1 MLESMRRCK
10 KGKRM
15 NKTER
20 IFKIEQ
26 LIAARKVVSF
36 DTLLAELEVSRAT
49 LKRDLEYLR
58 SRMKT
63 PIVYDR
69 EANGYHFGRKRGEAE
84 RVEFPGLWFNAS
96 EAAALLTM
104 QHLLEDLQPGLLKR
118 HIEPLEE
125 RLKSLLES
133 ADHSFAEIK
142 RRVRILHQGRRAVQP
157 KFFEVAAS
165 ALLNRRQL
173 QIAFHSRATDQT
185 TERAVS
191 PQRLVCYREN
201 WYLDA
206 WCHLRN
212 DIRSFAVD
220 GIRKAEML
228 ESRAKEVPG
237 RELDEVLGASYG
249 IFSGR
254 ARAWAKLRFT
264 PARARWIAAEE
275 WHPQQ
280 RASYT
285 PDGAYIL
292 EIPYGDDRELIGDI
306 LRHGP
311 EVEVLAPKEL
321 RARCRE
327 QLAAAAK
334 LYAH

>member
-1 MLESMRRCK
+1 
-10 KGKRM
+10 M

-26 LIAARKVVSF
+26 LIVARKLVSF
-36 DTLLAELEVSRAT
+36 QALQDELEVSRAT

-69 EANGYHFGRKRGEAE
+69 DANGYRLGGKRGETA
-84 RVEFPGLWFNAS
+84 RVEFPGMWFNAS

-104 QHLLEDLQPGLLKR
+104 QHLLSDLQPGLLAR
-118 HIEPLEE
+118 HVEPLLE

-133 ADHSFAEIK
+133 ADHSFSEIQ
-142 RRVRILHQGRRAVQP
+142 RRVRIIHLGRRAPQP
-157 KFFEVAAS
+157 KFFEIVAA

-173 QIAFHSRATDQT
+173 QIGYYSRGSNET
-185 TERAVS
+185 TARAVS
-191 PQRLVCYREN
+191 PQRLVCYRES

-206 WCHLRN
+206 WCHLRQ

-220 GIRKAEML
+220 GIRRAEIL
-228 ESRAKEVPG
+228 TQGAKEIAD
-237 RELDEVLGASYG
+237 RELDEVLAESYG

-254 ARAWAKLRFT
+254 AKAWARLRFT
-264 PARARWIAAEE
+264 PARARWVATEE
-275 WHPQQ
+275 WHLKQ
-280 RASYT
+280 RARFEADGSYV
-285 PDGAYIL
+285 L
-292 EIPYGDDRELIGDI
+292 EVPYGDDRELIGDI

-311 EVEVLAPKEL
+311 EVEVLAPREL
-321 RARCRE
+321 RARCRD
-327 QLAAAAK
+327 QLKAAQR
-334 LYAH
+334 LYAGI

>member
-1 MLESMRRCK
+1 
-10 KGKRM
+10 M

-26 LIAARKVVSF
+26 LIAARKLVSF
-36 DTLLAELEVSRAT
+36 QVLQDELEVSRAT

-69 EANGYHFGRKRGEAE
+69 DANGYRLGGKRGETA
-84 RVEFPGLWFNAS
+84 RVEFPGMWFNAS

-104 QHLLEDLQPGLLKR
+104 QHLLSDLQPGLLAR
-118 HIEPLEE
+118 HVEPLLE

-133 ADHSFAEIK
+133 ADHSFREIQ
-142 RRVRILHQGRRAVQP
+142 RRVRIIHLGRKAPQP
-157 KFFEVAAS
+157 KFFETVAA

-173 QIAFHSRATDQT
+173 QIGYYSRSSNAIT
-185 TERAVS
+185 TRAVS
-191 PQRLVCYREN
+191 PQRLVCYRES

-206 WCHLRN
+206 WCHLRQ

-220 GIRKAEML
+220 GIRQAQVL
-228 ESRAKEVPG
+228 DQAAKEIAD
-237 RELDEVLGASYG
+237 RELDAVLAASYG

-254 ARAWAKLRFT
+254 AKAWAKLRFT
-264 PARARWIAAEE
+264 PARARWVAMEE
-275 WHPQQ
+275 WHPKQ
-280 RASYT
+280 RASFE
-285 PDGAYIL
+285 PDGSYVL
-292 EIPYGDDRELIGDI
+292 EVPYGDDRELIGDI

-311 EVEVLAPKEL
+311 AVEVLAPKEL
-321 RARCRE
+321 RTRCRD
-327 QLAAAAK
+327 QLKAAQR
-334 LYAH
+334 LYAGR

>member
-1 MLESMRRCK
+1 MAD
-10 KGKRM
+10 GGQM

-26 LIAARKVVSF
+26 LIAARKLVSF
-36 DTLLAELEVSRAT
+36 KVLQDELEVSRAT

-69 EANGYHFGRKRGEAE
+69 DANSYRLGGKRGETV
-84 RVEFPGLWFNAS
+84 RVEFPGMWFNAS

-104 QHLLEDLQPGLLKR
+104 QHLLSDLQPGLLAR
-118 HIEPLEE
+118 HVEPLLD

-133 ADHSFAEIK
+133 ADHSFKEIQ
-142 RRVRILHQGRRAVQP
+142 RRVRIIHLGRRAPQP

-173 QIAFHSRATDQT
+173 KIVFRSRGTNET

-206 WCHLRN
+206 WCHLRQ
-212 DIRSFAVD
+212 DVRSFAVD
-220 GIRKAEML
+220 GIRHAEIL
-228 ESRAKEVPG
+228 DQAAKEIVD
-237 RELDEVLGASYG
+237 RELDEVLGDSYG

-264 PARARWIAAEE
+264 PARARWISAEE
-275 WHPQQ
+275 WHPRQ
-280 RASYT
+280 RASFE
-285 PDGAYIL
+285 PDGSYVL
-292 EIPYGDDRELIGDI
+292 EVPYGDDRELLGDI

-327 QLAAAAK
+327 QLKAAQR
-334 LYAH
+334 LYSPRS

>member
-1 MLESMRRCK
+1 
-10 KGKRM
+10 M

-26 LIAARKVVSF
+26 SITARGVVSF
-36 DTLLAELEVSRAT
+36 AALMEELEVSRAT

-58 SRMKT
+58 DRMQA

-69 EANGYHFGRKRGEAE
+69 DANGYRMHRPAGKSA
-84 RVEFPGLWFNAS
+84 RVEFPGLWFNAA

-104 QHLLEDLQPGLLKR
+104 QRLLEELQPGLLAR
-118 HIEPLEE
+118 HIEPLAG
-125 RLKSLLES
+125 RLQSLMES
-133 ADHSFAEIK
+133 ADHSFKEVAH
-142 RRVRILHQGRRAVQP
+142 RVRILHLGRRAPQP
-157 KFFEVAAS
+157 KHFEVAAS

-173 QIAFHSRATDQT
+173 AIAYYARGTDQS
-185 TERAVS
+185 TERTVS

-206 WCHLRN
+206 WCHLRS
-212 DIRSFAVD
+212 DLRSFAVD
-220 GIRKAEML
+220 GIRRGTIL
-228 ESRAKEVPG
+228 DVPA
-237 RELDEVLGASYG
+237 REIPDAELDAVLAGSYG

-264 PARARWIAAEE
+264 PARARWVAAEQ
-275 WHPQQ
+275 WPPKQ
-280 RASYT
+280 RARFDADGSYL
-285 PDGAYIL
+285 L
-292 EIPYGDDRELIGDI
+292 EIPYGDDRELLGEI

-311 EVEVLAPKEL
+311 EVEVLGPPAL

-327 QLAAAAK
+327 ALETARVRYEK
-334 LYAH
+334 V

>member
-1 MLESMRRCK
+1 
-10 KGKRM
+10 M

-36 DTLLAELEVSRAT
+36 QELQNELEVSRAT

-63 PIVYDR
+63 PITYDR
-69 EANGYHFGRKRGEAE
+69 DANGYRLGRKHGEAE

-104 QHLLEDLQPGLLKR
+104 QHLLQELQPGLLRR
-118 HIEPLEE
+118 HIEPLKE
-125 RLKSLLES
+125 RLRSLLES
-133 ADHSFAEIK
+133 ADHSFAEIQ
-142 RRVRILHQGRRAVQP
+142 RRVRILHFGRRAPLP
-157 KFFEVAAS
+157 KFFEIAAG

-173 QIAFHSRATDQT
+173 QIGYYSRASNQATD
-185 TERAVS
+185 RAIS
-191 PQRLVCYREN
+191 PQRLVCYRES

-212 DIRSFAVD
+212 DLRSFAVD
-220 GIRKAEML
+220 GIRQAHIL
-228 ESRAKEVPG
+228 DAAAKEIAEH
-237 RELDEVLGASYG
+237 RLNEELAESYG

-254 ARAWAKLRFT
+254 AKAWARLRFT

-275 WHPQQ
+275 WHPKQ
-280 RASYT
+280 RAKLE
-285 PDGAYIL
+285 PDGSYVL
-292 EIPYGDDRELIGDI
+292 EFPYGDDRELIGDI
-306 LRHGP
+306 LRHGA

-321 RARCRE
+321 RARCRD
-327 QLAAAAK
+327 QLAAAHR
-334 LYAH
+334 LYTRV

>member
-1 MLESMRRCK
+1 
-10 KGKRM
+10 M

-26 LIAARKVVSF
+26 LIAARKLVSF
-36 DTLLAELEVSRAT
+36 QTLLDELEVSRAT

-69 EANGYHFGRKRGEAE
+69 DANGYRLRGKRGEPA
-84 RVEFPGLWFNAS
+84 RVEFPGMWFNAS

-104 QHLLEDLQPGLLKR
+104 QHLLSDLQPGLLAR
-118 HIEPLEE
+118 HVEPLLE

-133 ADHSFAEIK
+133 ADHSFKEIQ
-142 RRVRILHQGRRAVQP
+142 RRVRIIHRGRRAPQP

-173 QIAFHSRATDQT
+173 QIAFHSRTTNET

-206 WCHLRN
+206 WCHLRQ
-212 DIRSFAVD
+212 DIRSFAID
-220 GIRKAEML
+220 GIQKAEIL
-228 ESRAKEVPG
+228 DQVAKEIAD
-237 RELDEVLGASYG
+237 RELDEVLAESYG

-254 ARAWAKLRFT
+254 AKAWAKLRFT
-264 PARARWIAAEE
+264 PTRARWIATEE
-275 WHPQQ
+275 WHPKQ
-280 RASYT
+280 RASFE
-285 PDGAYIL
+285 PDGSYVL
-292 EIPYGDDRELIGDI
+292 EVPYDDDRELLGDI

-311 EVEVLAPKEL
+311 EVEVLAPREL
-321 RARCRE
+321 RARCRD
-327 QLAAAAK
+327 QLKAAQR
-334 LYAH
+334 LYAGT

>member
-1 MLESMRRCK
+1 
-10 KGKRM
+10 M

-26 LIAARKVVSF
+26 LIAARKMVSF
-36 DTLLAELEVSRAT
+36 KTLLDELEISRAT

-69 EANGYHFGRKRGEAE
+69 DAGGYRIGRKRGEPE

-104 QHLLEDLQPGLLKR
+104 QHLLTELQPGILAR
-118 HIEPLEE
+118 YIEPLLE
-125 RLKSLLES
+125 RLKSLLAS
-133 ADHSFAEIK
+133 ADHSFQEIQ
-142 RRVRILHQGRRAVQP
+142 RRVKIIHLGRRAAPP
-157 KFFEVAAS
+157 KYFEIAAS
-165 ALLNRRQL
+165 ALLNRQQL
-173 QIAFHSRATDQT
+173 KISYYARGSDATT
-185 TERAVS
+185 GRTVS

-212 DIRSFAVD
+212 DLRSFALD
-220 GIRKAEML
+220 GIREAVIL
-228 ESRAKEVPG
+228 DTAAKEIADA
-237 RELDEVLGASYG
+237 RLDEVLGESYG

-254 ARAWAKLRFT
+254 AKAWAKLKFT
-264 PARARWIAAEE
+264 PARARWVAAEE
-275 WHPQQ
+275 WHPKQ
-280 RASYT
+280 RASYE
-285 PDGAYIL
+285 PDGSYLL
-292 EIPYGDDRELIGDI
+292 ELPYNDDRELLGDI

-321 RARCRE
+321 RTRARA
-327 QLAAAAK
+327 QLAQAAARYGK
-334 LYAH
+334 SAIKH

>member
-1 MLESMRRCK
+1 
-10 KGKRM
+10 M

-26 LIAARKVVSF
+26 LIAARKMVSF
-36 DTLLAELEVSRAT
+36 GTLLDELEVSRAT

-63 PIVYDR
+63 PILYDR
-69 EANGYHFGRKRGEAE
+69 DANGYCFGGKRGSAE

-104 QHLLEDLQPGLLKR
+104 QHLLENLQPGLLKR
-118 HIEPLEE
+118 HIEPLEA

-133 ADHSFAEIK
+133 ADHSFDEIK
-142 RRVRILHQGRRAVQP
+142 RRVRILHSGRRAAQP
-157 KFFEVAAS
+157 KYFEVAAS

-173 QIAFHSRATDQT
+173 QIAFHSRATDAT

-206 WCHLRN
+206 WCHLRQ

-220 GIRKAEML
+220 GIRRAEVL
-228 ESRAKEVPG
+228 DQRAKEIAD
-237 RELDEVLGASYG
+237 RDLDEVLGASYG

-254 ARAWAKLRFT
+254 AKAWARLRFT
-264 PARARWIAAEE
+264 PARARWVAAEE
-275 WHPQQ
+275 WHPKQ
-280 RASYT
+280 RASFEA
-285 PDGAYIL
+285 DGSYVL

-306 LRHGP
+306 LRHGA

-321 RARCRE
+321 RARCRD
-327 QLAAAAK
+327 QLKAAQR
-334 LYAH
+334 LYAN

>member
-1 MLESMRRCK
+1 
-10 KGKRM
+10 M

-26 LIAARKVVSF
+26 LIAARKIVSF

-63 PIVYDR
+63 PITYDR

-84 RVEFPGLWFNAS
+84 RVEFPGLWFNAA

-104 QHLLEDLQPGLLKR
+104 QHLIEDLQPGLLKR

-125 RLKSLLES
+125 RLKSLLAS

-142 RRVRILHQGRRAVQP
+142 RRVRILHLGRRAPQP

-165 ALLNRRQL
+165 ALLNRRRL
-173 QIAFHSRATDQT
+173 QIEFHSRATDET

-206 WCHLRN
+206 WCHLRK

-220 GIRKAEML
+220 GMRRAAVL
-228 ESRAKEVPG
+228 DQRAKEVAD
-237 RELDEVLGASYG
+237 RELDEVLGESYG

-254 ARAWAKLRFT
+254 AKAWAKLRFT

-275 WHPQQ
+275 WHPKQ
-280 RASYT
+280 RASFEA
-285 PDGAYIL
+285 DGSYVL
-292 EIPYGDDRELIGDI
+292 EFPYGDDRELVGDI
-306 LRHGP
+306 LRHGA

-321 RARCRE
+321 RARCRD
-327 QLAAAAK
+327 QLKAAQR
-334 LYAH
+334 LYASA

>member
-1 MLESMRRCK
+1 
-10 KGKRM
+10 M

-36 DTLLAELEVSRAT
+36 DTMLGELEVSRAT

-63 PIVYDR
+63 PITYDR
-69 EANGYHFGRKRGEAE
+69 EVNGYHFGRKRGEAE
-84 RVEFPGLWFNAS
+84 RVEFPGLWFNAA

-104 QHLLEDLQPGLLKR
+104 QHLLAELQPGLLKR
-118 HIEPLEE
+118 HVEPLEE
-125 RLKSLLES
+125 RLKSLLAS
-133 ADHSFAEIK
+133 ADHSFAEIR
-142 RRVRILHQGRRAVQP
+142 RRVRILHIGRRAPQP
-157 KFFEVAAS
+157 KFFEIVAA

-173 QIAFHSRATDQT
+173 QISYYSRASDEITI
-185 TERAVS
+185 RAVS
-191 PQRLVCYREN
+191 PQRLVCYRES

-206 WCHLRN
+206 WCHLRE

-220 GIRKAEML
+220 GIRQAEVL
-228 ESRAKEVPG
+228 EQRAKEVADG
-237 RELDEVLGASYG
+237 ELDEVLGESYG

-254 ARAWAKLRFT
+254 ARAWARLRFT

-275 WHPQQ
+275 WHPKQ
-280 RASYT
+280 RASFE
-285 PDGAYIL
+285 PDGSYVL
-292 EIPYGDDRELIGDI
+292 EFPYGDDRELIGDI

-321 RARCRE
+321 RARCRD
-327 QLAAAAK
+327 QLKAAQR
-334 LYAH
+334 LYAGA

>member
-1 MLESMRRCK
+1 
-10 KGKRM
+10 M

-26 LIAARKVVSF
+26 LLAARKMVSF
-36 DTLLAELEVSRAT
+36 DTLLKELEVSRAT

-63 PIVYDR
+63 PITYDR
-69 EANGYHFGRKRGEAE
+69 EANGYHFGRKRGEAA
-84 RVEFPGLWFNAS
+84 RVEFPGLWFNAA

-104 QHLLEDLQPGLLKR
+104 QHLIEDLQPGLLKR

-142 RRVRILHQGRRAVQP
+142 RRVRILHLGRRAAQP

-173 QIAFHSRATDQT
+173 QITFHSRATDET

-206 WCHLRN
+206 WCHLRK

-220 GIRKAEML
+220 GIRKAEVRD
-228 ESRAKEVPG
+228 ERAKEVAD
-237 RELDEVLGASYG
+237 RELDEVLGESYG

-275 WHPQQ
+275 WHPKQ
-280 RASYT
+280 RASFQ
-285 PDGAYIL
+285 PDGSYVL
-292 EIPYGDDRELIGDI
+292 EIPYGDDRELVGDI

-311 EVEVLAPKEL
+311 DVEVLAPKEL
-321 RARCRE
+321 RARCRD
-327 QLAAAAK
+327 QLKAAQR
-334 LYAH
+334 LYASA